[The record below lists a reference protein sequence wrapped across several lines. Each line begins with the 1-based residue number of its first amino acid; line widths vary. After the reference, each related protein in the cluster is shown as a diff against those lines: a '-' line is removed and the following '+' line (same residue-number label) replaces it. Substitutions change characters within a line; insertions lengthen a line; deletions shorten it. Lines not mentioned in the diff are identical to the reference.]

1 MQAVKRSKIT
11 FYAQVYTTSTNK
23 NYIIYLFYF
32 NYIKFIFLYTVGI
45 YISILT
51 VYLTFKYL
59 IV

>member
-11 FYAQVYTTSTNK
+11 FNAQVYTTSTNK

-45 YISILT
+45 YISI
-51 VYLTFKYL
+51 Y
-59 IV
+59 